1 MFHITKPS
9 ANRLDIEIKG
19 SLDTETMRTALDE
32 LIAQSGDIRKGLM
45 LYTITAF
52 SLPTLGAIGVELS
65 RLPKLL
71 SLIGKFERCAVLSDA
86 QWLRTAAA
94 IEGALIPGLAIKSFE
109 LDERAA
115 AEAWL
120 QAGTS

>member
-19 SLDTETMRTALDE
+19 SLDAETMRTALDD
-32 LIAQSGDIRKGLM
+32 LIAQSSEIREGLM
-45 LYTITAF
+45 LYTITEF
-52 SLPTLGAIGVELS
+52 SLPTLGAIGIEIT

-71 SLIGKFERCAVLSDA
+71 GLIGKFHRCAVLSDA

-94 IEGALIPGLAIKSFE
+94 IEGALIPGLTIKSFE
-109 LDERAA
+109 LSERAA

-120 QAGTS
+120 HSAVP